1 MNLLPEHAIKIE
13 IEGTTVDFFEY
24 TKDEVTYYYFDTSLT
39 AAPEPMINAMAGLG
53 LLNSSNKKLIMIN
66 HRVPGGLFGK
76 VGQNFSHEIEEL
88 EDGRAKVVFS
98 YLEDES
104 DKADLT
110 QTSCG

>member
-1 MNLLPEHAIKIE
+1 MNLLPDDAVKIE

-24 TKDEVTYYYFDTSLT
+24 KKDDVTYYYFDTSLT

-53 LLNSSNKKLIMIN
+53 LLDGANKKLVMIN

-76 VGQNFSHEIEEL
+76 VGQNFGHDIEEL

-104 DKADLT
+104 HKADLSEN
-110 QTSCG
+110 SCG

>member
-1 MNLLPEHAIKIE
+1 MNLLPSNAVKIE

-24 TKDEVTYYYFDTSLT
+24 KENGVHYYYFDTSMT

-53 LLNSSNKKLIMIN
+53 LLDATNKKLIMIN

-76 VGQNFSHEIEEL
+76 VNQNFTHEIEEL

-104 DKADLT
+104 EKADLT